1 MAKYAARLPK
11 VPDGCTMMTAR
22 LEKRDFKRIFLYLDL
37 IVMAVFAV
45 SLVMLVRDSY
55 VTGFY
60 EQRVDGLFA
69 TNFWAMLRDGVFVVA
84 SLAWIFSRYIRAQ
97 ASQFADPWS
106 G

>member
-1 MAKYAARLPK
+1 MH
-11 VPDGCTMMTAR
+11 TMMTAR
-22 LEKRDFKRIFLYLDL
+22 LEKREFKRIFLYLDL

-60 EQRVDGLFA
+60 EQRAEGLFA
-69 TNFWAMLRDGVFVVA
+69 TNFWSMLRDGVFVVA
-84 SLAWIFSRYIRAQ
+84 SLAWILSRYVRAQ
-97 ASQFADPWS
+97 AAQFADPWS